1 MITATSP
8 ASSRARR
15 GARRPVRLGVA
26 VLTVGTLA
34 LLTGCDDS
42 PDAPQAPA
50 ETLAEALTTGDFSEV
65 PVDGA
70 AAGDLEAAVANLH
83 EPFGEIDPEIT
94 VGEIALDVP
103 EEDSP
108 QAPTATVPLHHAWD
122 LSELGAPD
130 ETWEYD
136 TEAEFTY
143 SREAEEWRLE
153 ADVEDVLADYDG
165 AEAVGISTVSGDR
178 GRIMDRH
185 GKAIVR
191 DREIIRVGL
200 DKTRLTDDD
209 SPASEKRQRQAAR
222 QLAELVDI
230 DAESYADKV
239 VGYGDEAFVEA
250 IPLRADSDRVTAEE
264 LESVPGAV
272 GREDT
277 MPLAES
283 SDFAPLL
290 LGRVGD
296 VTAED
301 LEEDETLQTGDTI
314 GQSGMQGTYDDALRG
329 EGGLRIHVGGQTQHT
344 VEASAGDDV
353 DTSLEPRLQQLAQD
367 TIAEQDSAAALVA
380 IKPSSGEVLAAAS
393 HTPESS
399 WVPTATQATYAPG
412 SSFKIVSSL
421 TMLRDGIEPDSTVQ
435 CPMSTTVHGQAFN
448 NHEGF
453 SPEYLGD
460 VTFQEAVAT
469 SCNTVFVDRWD
480 DTTSPE
486 LQQAAADLG
495 LSNELQDIG
504 MPADFGSVPE
514 DSERNELGANL
525 FGQGVVETS
534 ALGMATVVS
543 SVAAGETVH
552 PWLVDPEDQQGAEEG
567 SDEDSE
573 EGSEGDS
580 DESSEN
586 SEESGLTSQEAE
598 DLRTLLS
605 DTVDYGTLETMEEIP
620 GAPVLAKTGTA
631 QAGSGEDM
639 YAHTWVVAVQDDLA
653 VAIFVEEGE
662 YGSSTNGPLLHD
674 FLTGAPDILE

>member
-1 MITATSP
+1 MITVTSP
-8 ASSRARR
+8 APRARR
-15 GARRPVRLGVA
+15 GARRPARLGVA

-122 LSELGAPD
+122 LSELGAPG

-153 ADVEDVLADYDG
+153 ADVEDILADYDG

-185 GKAIVR
+185 GKAMVR

-200 DKTRLTDDD
+200 DKTRLTEDD
-209 SPASEKRQRQAAR
+209 SPASEERQRQAAR

-230 DAESYADKV
+230 DAESYAEKV

-250 IPLRADSDRVTAEE
+250 IPLRADSDRVTAAE
-264 LESVPGAV
+264 LESIPGAV

-283 SDFAPLL
+283 KDFAPLL

-301 LEEDETLQTGDTI
+301 LEEDETLQVGDTI
-314 GQSGMQGTYDDALRG
+314 GQSGMQAVYDDVLRG
-329 EGGLRIHVGGQTQHT
+329 GGGLRIHVGGQTQHT
-344 VEASAGDDV
+344 VEAGAGDDV

-367 TIAEQDSAAALVA
+367 TLAEQNSAAALVA

-393 HTPESS
+393 HAPEES

-421 TMLRDGIEPDSTVQ
+421 TMLRDGLEPDSTVQ
-435 CPMSTTVHGQAFN
+435 CPMSTTVHGQVFN

-525 FGQGVVETS
+525 FGQGVVEAS
-534 ALGMATVVS
+534 ALGMATVAS

-552 PWLVDPEDQQGAEEG
+552 PWLVDPEDQQAADEG
-567 SDEDSE
+567 SG
-573 EGSEGDS
+573 EGSEDDS
-580 DESSEN
+580 EDDSEN
-586 SEESGLTSQEAE
+586 GSEDAEESGLTSQEAE
-598 DLRTLLS
+598 DLRTLLA
-605 DTVDYGTLETMEEIP
+605 DTVDYGTLKTMEEVP
-620 GAPVLAKTGTA
+620 GAPVYAKTGTA

-674 FLTGAPDILE
+674 FLTAAPDILE